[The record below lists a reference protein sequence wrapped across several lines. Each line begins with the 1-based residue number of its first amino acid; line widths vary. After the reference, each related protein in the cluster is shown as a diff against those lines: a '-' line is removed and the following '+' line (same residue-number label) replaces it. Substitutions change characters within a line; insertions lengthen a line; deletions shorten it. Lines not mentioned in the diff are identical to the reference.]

1 MSCDFATPSKVEP
14 ESAQTK
20 SRTQA
25 GRSPPGPAILF
36 ADYFD
41 EHALAAAAIEFAVE
55 NLFPRPEVQFG
66 FGDGHYDLPSHDLP
80 LQVGVGVVLS
90 GAIVF
95 VLGSGRVGREPFE
108 PGVIVMKQPIL
119 GVVDVNAGRNVHGVH
134 EAKALFDVAFA
145 NELFA
150 RVGDV

>member
-20 SRTQA
+20 SRTQG

-55 NLFPRPEVQFG
+55 NLLPRSQIKFG
-66 FGDGHYDLPSHDLP
+66 FGDGNDDLTAHNLP
-80 LQVGVGVVLS
+80 FEVGVGVIFAGAVVVVLR
-90 GAIVF
+90 GWF
-95 VLGSGRVGREPFE
+95 MGSQLFQPNV
-108 PGVIVMKQPIL
+108 VIMKQAIL
-119 GVVDVNAGRNVHGVH
+119 SVVDIDTGCGVRCPFVV
-134 EAKALFDVAFA
+134 AL
-145 NELFA
+145 LLP
-150 RVGDV
+150 